1 LGKSGTLFS
10 TDYSFLLVIMVKIL
24 RNGKETG
31 EDSYKAISSDCKSE
45 MMKMA
50 SYSKGTRGPFLVES
64 KVARV

>member
-1 LGKSGTLFS
+1 
-10 TDYSFLLVIMVKIL
+10 MVKIL